1 MISGE
6 STTLGIPS
14 YDETAL
20 CSAAFKVLRS
30 MVNAW
35 LRDVTIYKNMFADYQ
50 IIHFYRWLRSPQ
62 SLLYDPA
69 LRRTLHSYM
78 KKLFLQLIAEFQRL
92 GSVVVFANFN
102 KIILCTKK
110 RTVPDALGY
119 VEYIDHSIRRK
130 ELFHSIDIRFE
141 KCWEYLIWLDLVSG
155 LKLNF
160 SFKKLI

>member
-1 MISGE
+1 MIAGE
-6 STTLGIPS
+6 SSTLGIPS

-20 CSAAFKVLRS
+20 CSAAFKVLRN

-35 LRDVTIYKNMFADYQ
+35 LRDVTVYKNMFADYQ

-92 GSVVVFANFN
+92 GSVIVFANFN

-110 RTVPDALGY
+110 RSVVDALGY
-119 VEYIDHSIRRK
+119 VEYIDQSIRRK

-141 KCWEYLIWLDLVSG
+141 KCWEYLIWLDLVR
-155 LKLNF
+155 
-160 SFKKLI
+160 